1 MRINFTRSGS
11 FTRLGLILMI
21 IGAVLLFNFWTAP
34 LPLSTKMGSGY
45 VDPGETLSY
54 GLFMAPVGL
63 GNLVV
68 EGDTLVAPEPP
79 PNANASGGP
88 IRVDEPPTRV
98 VFVVPVHLAVVSPS
112 NVTLVDAEI
121 VTPHTVQL
129 NYDERGEYIVHATN
143 MGNESYPISV
153 SLKFSRDGDVVNRE
167 ADKFLVSIILTVS
180 GLVLFCL
187 GLSASLFL
195 KLKRGSAKKVKT
207 VSSEQGLSSKSIE
220 KQIGSVKP

>member
-1 MRINFTRSGS
+1 MRINLAKLGS

-34 LPLSTKMGSGY
+34 LPLSTKMGTAN

-68 EGDTLVAPEPP
+68 EGDTLVPPEAP
-79 PNANASGGP
+79 PNATGGGP
-88 IRVDEPPTRV
+88 IRIDEPPTRV
-98 VFVVPVHLAVVSPS
+98 VFEVPVHLVVVSPS
-112 NVTLVDAEI
+112 NVTLVDVEF

-129 NYDERGEYIVHATN
+129 NFDERGEYIVHATN
-143 MGNESYPISV
+143 TGNESYPIPV
-153 SLKFSRDGDVVNRE
+153 SLKFPRDSAVENRE
-167 ADKFLVSIILTVS
+167 TDKFIVSLILTVS

-187 GLSASLFL
+187 GLSTSLFL
-195 KLKRGSAKKVKT
+195 KHKRNSAKKVKT
-207 VSSEQGLSSKSIE
+207 FSPEQRLRKNTE
-220 KQIGSVKP
+220 KQIGRKNP